1 MHENQSTQIL
11 NLWSPGDI
19 CKDKKSKEKRDIMMD
34 ARRASINKNDA
45 KKTFVTKASDN
56 HTPEIHGVYPYILP
70 QTMIPYATTQCKY
83 LESQ

>member
-1 MHENQSTQIL
+1 
-11 NLWSPGDI
+11 
-19 CKDKKSKEKRDIMMD
+19 MMD

-83 LESQ
+83 LENQ